1 MSLDAEARYQIRT
14 TPDLLEL
21 ARTLGFDI
29 ERSARAR
36 ELMDAIEASVHVEV
50 ADVAALQAAVAT
62 ARSLAARAGAS
73 VDAAG
78 RELLDRI
85 AAAGTDRRAILDLL
99 DRKALRAPLAF
110 VEQIPVVR
118 RGGETAWLTPVDG
131 ALVRRRPAD
140 FDSFE
145 RLVRELDA
153 LFLEPERQTHE
164 ALRLEV
170 RQALDRV
177 LRDARRENAYLPTA
191 LTALDRRLRE
201 IESRGATPSAAARLT
216 YLEGFLQRLI
226 DVERGVANGPT
237 PDAKT
242 VTGLASEYAATRA
255 VQVPSVSHRVVALLL
270 APPYVSVTRWFRRR
284 RFLRALD
291 LLRQEVA
298 RGHYDGVEVARR
310 LQRLEADGAFFSS
323 LVYTLL
329 RLSPSHAMTRVPLPK
344 QAH

>member
-1 MSLDAEARYQIRT
+1 VSLDAEARHQIRT
-14 TPDLLEL
+14 TPDLREL
-21 ARTLGFDI
+21 ARTFGFDI

-36 ELMDAIEASVHVEV
+36 ELMDAIESSVQVEV
-50 ADVAALQAAVAT
+50 ADIAALQAAVAS

-99 DRKALRAPLAF
+99 DRNALRAPLAF
-110 VEQIPVVR
+110 VEQIPVAR
-118 RGGETAWLTPVDG
+118 RGGTTWLTPVDG

-140 FDSFE
+140 FDRFE
-145 RLVRELDA
+145 HLVRELDA
-153 LFLEPERQTHE
+153 LFLEPERPTHE
-164 ALRLEV
+164 GLRLEV

-216 YLEGFLQRLI
+216 YLEGFLRRLI
-226 DVERGVANGPT
+226 DAERGVAEGPA

-323 LVYTLL
+323 LVYSLL
-329 RLSPSHAMTRVPLPK
+329 RLSPPQATTRVPLPK